1 LLALANN
8 LNKENSNIPTV
19 IAALI
24 IYTVTVASIYLIYI
38 FISNRKLLRLL
49 IVSRRLAALER
60 K

>member
-8 LNKENSNIPTV
+8 LNKENSNVPTV

-38 FISNRKLLRLL
+38 FISNHKLLRLL